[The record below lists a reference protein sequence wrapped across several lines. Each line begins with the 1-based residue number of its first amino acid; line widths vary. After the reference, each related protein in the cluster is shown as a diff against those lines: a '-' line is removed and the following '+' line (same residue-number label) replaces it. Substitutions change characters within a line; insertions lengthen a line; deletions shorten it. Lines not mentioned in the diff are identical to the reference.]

1 MVIHFYTVVLA
12 RLTGLLC
19 FQLDFTMRKPI
30 RGVAGWC
37 ARATHQAGGCGG
49 DDPRGPRPCQGWPVT
64 DEKQTLGF
72 SKPNPSVRD
81 MTIGVWNREA
91 KFIWW
96 YKQALSPHFPS
107 FCFILSDWNGR
118 GLGAQFPPVAGQLR
132 SWRILCLEEGW
143 GWEDDRNFKRNQP
156 WYHWYHI
163 CGGFHRWGYPRYSK
177 MDGL

>member
-1 MVIHFYTVVLA
+1 
-12 RLTGLLC
+12 
-19 FQLDFTMRKPI
+19 MRKSNASSW
-30 RGVAGWC
+30 RMWRRWSQG
-37 ARATHQAGGCGG
+37 ATALPGMTG
-49 DDPRGPRPCQGWPVT
+49 DWWETNSWVF
-64 DEKQTLGF
+64 KA
-72 SKPNPSVRD
+72 KSVRD